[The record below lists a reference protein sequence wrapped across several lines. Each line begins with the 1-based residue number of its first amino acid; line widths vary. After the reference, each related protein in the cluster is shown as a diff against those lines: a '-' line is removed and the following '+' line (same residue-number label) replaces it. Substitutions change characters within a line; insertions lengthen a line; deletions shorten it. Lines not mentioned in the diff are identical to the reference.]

1 MLTEEEKWSFDL
13 HGYLILRGAVP
24 TGRCKTDGRIVR
36 YLACP

>member
-13 HGYLILRGAVP
+13 HGYLILKGAVL
-24 TGRCKTDGRIVR
+24 TDRHKTNGRIVR